1 MIFRFVS
8 RNTVEEKITQVA
20 KKKMALTE
28 LIIHRGMASVEKTES
43 LSKKEV
49 NDILRFGAENLF
61 KDEDE
66 EGKGEKYYNE
76 DRETEFEENTR
87 GFPKIIKMFT
97 QGRSST

>member
-76 DRETEFEENTR
+76 IDRETENLRKIPEV
-87 GFPKIIKMFT
+87 FPKSLKCSP
-97 QGRSST
+97 RDS

>member
-28 LIIHRGMASVEKTES
+28 LIIHRGMACVEKTES

-61 KDEDE
+61 QDEDE
-66 EGKGEKYYNE
+66 EGKGKKYYKG
-76 DRETEFEENTR
+76 D
-87 GFPKIIKMFT
+87 
-97 QGRSST
+97 